1 LSSLLSWRLALNSA
15 LIVFAMKVSV
25 CCGSSLLS
33 ASMFIL
39 PGCMSFCRSII
50 SSGSVICLMFP
61 WKALASLFFRPYFE
75 YLVSMSVSLH
85 FLRNPVH
92 CAVGSNTITAI
103 FLLSASSIIV
113 WAATDLPEPV
123 APAMMVC
130 VCSLFRSMYA
140 FIRVSAMLPMCAAF
154 IPDFGSVAYST
165 RKL

>member
-1 LSSLLSWRLALNSA
+1 LSCLFSCRFALNSV

-25 CCGSSLLS
+25 CWGSSLLS

-39 PGCMSFCRSII
+39 PGCMSFCRFII

-61 WKALASLFFRPYFE
+61 WYALASCFFRPCFV
-75 YLVSMSVSLH
+75 YLFSMSGSLF

-103 FLLSASSIIV
+103 FLFSASSIIV
-113 WAATDLPEPV
+113 CAAMVLPEPV

-140 FIRVSAMLPMCAAF
+140 FIRVSAMFPMCAVF
-154 IPDFGSVAYST
+154 GPVFGSVAYSM